1 MAKVEIPPGSGN
13 FYRYEYDEPS
23 GKTVYKGPIGSAP
36 AIEEEHFAKRVKTM
50 FGEARW
56 KKYKDIISLE
66 TEEKA
71 ENAVKKLTKE
81 WKAAK
86 SDSKRN
92 RIIWAANNAAN
103 RADVIRDNVKGQD
116 TEARDRRAEL
126 SRIEGIYRN
135 FVNTY
140 RKGD

>member
-1 MAKVEIPPGSGN
+1 MAKVEIPEGSGN
-13 FYRYEYDEPS
+13 YYRYDYED

-36 AIEEEHFAKRVKTM
+36 AIEEEHFTKRVKTM

-66 TEEKA
+66 SEEKA
-71 ENAVKKLTKE
+71 VTAVKKLTKE

-86 SDSKRN
+86 TDSKRN

-116 TEARDRRAEL
+116 TQARMRRAEL
-126 SRIEGIYRN
+126 SRIEGHYRA
-135 FVNTY
+135 FVNKY
-140 RKGD
+140 KKGD